1 MKFSPYAD
9 ECTTFENVRILRFVD
24 GAVEINI
31 VRKGEK
37 NVFTNSKPFVIYYET
52 GTAKILN
59 TLQEV
64 RFASEKLK
72 VKDRL
77 RELIAISDI
86 EICLKNWIEQQLNEA
101 VS

>member
-9 ECTTFENVRILRFVD
+9 ECTTFENVRILRFAE

-37 NVFTNSKPFVIYYET
+37 NVFANSKPFVIYYET
-52 GTAKILN
+52 AATKIIN

-64 RFASEKLK
+64 RFASE
-72 VKDRL
+72 
-77 RELIAISDI
+77 
-86 EICLKNWIEQQLNEA
+86 
-101 VS
+101 